1 MKKYDIMVMK
11 KSERFIS
18 MLNKIA
24 VNLSKRLLS
33 HNMITEETFDIYVYG
48 FELLISSLFS
58 TVTVLLIGSILGK
71 ILQTLAFLITF
82 ILLRSCTGGYH
93 ANTYFLCSLVTFSS
107 FGLVLTLSE
116 LLFIPIYVYLLF
128 ALSGVVIVLL
138 FAPVENPNK
147 KLTDKKRIR
156 FKIVSFILFVI
167 IVSFGICI
175 KNVAE
180 SVSNV
185 IFFALLADIIL
196 LFIKNKKGRRITNE
210 GC

>member
-1 MKKYDIMVMK
+1 
-11 KSERFIS
+11 
-18 MLNKIA
+18 MLKKIA

-33 HNMITEETFDIYVYG
+33 HNMITEELFDIYVYG
-48 FELLISSLFS
+48 FELLVSSLFS
-58 TVTVLLIGSILGK
+58 TVTVLLIGSILGR
-71 ILQTLAFLITF
+71 ILQTIAFLITF
-82 ILLRSCTGGYH
+82 ILLRSYTGGYH

-116 LLFIPIYVYLLF
+116 LLFVPIYVYLLF
-128 ALSGVVIVLL
+128 AVSGVVIVLL
-138 FAPVENPNK
+138 FAPIENKNK
-147 KLTDKKRIR
+147 KLSDKKRVK

>member
-1 MKKYDIMVMK
+1 M
-11 KSERFIS
+11 
-18 MLNKIA
+18 
-24 VNLSKRLLS
+24 
-33 HNMITEETFDIYVYG
+33 
-48 FELLISSLFS
+48 
-58 TVTVLLIGSILGK
+58 
-71 ILQTLAFLITF
+71 
-82 ILLRSCTGGYH
+82 
-93 ANTYFLCSLVTFSS
+93 
-107 FGLVLTLSE
+107 TLSE

-128 ALSGVVIVLL
+128 AVSGVVIVLL
-138 FAPVENPNK
+138 FAPIENQNK
-147 KLTDKKRIR
+147 KLSDKKRVK

-196 LFIKNKKGRRITNE
+196 LFIRNKKGRRITNE